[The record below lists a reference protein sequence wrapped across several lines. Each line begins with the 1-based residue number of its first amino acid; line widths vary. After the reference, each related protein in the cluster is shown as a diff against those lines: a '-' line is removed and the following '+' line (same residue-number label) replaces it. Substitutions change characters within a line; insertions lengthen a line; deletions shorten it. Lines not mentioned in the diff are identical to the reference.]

1 MTKSN
6 FIDIASEEGWDRA
19 VAQCNIETN
28 DRNLK
33 VLCSIYYITIIKISK
48 LFFGAFKTYFFNN
61 NYRCQINPS
70 TQIIAD
76 KRDLLLFL

>member
-33 VLCSIYYITIIKISK
+33 VLCSIYYKAYSTDDYQETSDPDVGLCYDIREFVMDKIKEK
-48 LFFGAFKTYFFNN
+48 L
-61 NYRCQINPS
+61 S
-70 TQIIAD
+70 EEE
-76 KRDLLLFL
+76 

>member
-33 VLCSIYYITIIKISK
+33 VLCSIYYKAYLTDDYKETSDPDVGLCYDIREFVMDKIKEK
-48 LFFGAFKTYFFNN
+48 L
-61 NYRCQINPS
+61 S
-70 TQIIAD
+70 EEE
-76 KRDLLLFL
+76 

>member
-1 MTKSN
+1 MTRSE

-33 VLCSIYYITIIKISK
+33 VLCSIYYKAYLSDDYKETSDPDIGLCYDIREFVMDKIKEK
-48 LFFGAFKTYFFNN
+48 L
-61 NYRCQINPS
+61 S
-70 TQIIAD
+70 EEE
-76 KRDLLLFL
+76 

>member
-19 VAQCNIETN
+19 VDQCNIETD

-33 VLCSIYYITIIKISK
+33 VLCSIYYKAYLTDDYQETADPDVGLCYDIREFAMNKIKENLSEEE
-48 LFFGAFKTYFFNN
+48 
-61 NYRCQINPS
+61 
-70 TQIIAD
+70 
-76 KRDLLLFL
+76 

>member
-1 MTKSN
+1 MTRSE

-48 LFFGAFKTYFFNN
+48 LFLTAFENYFFNILFTPEFKI
-61 NYRCQINPS
+61 CKIVS
-70 TQIIAD
+70 II
-76 KRDLLLFL
+76 

>member
-1 MTKSN
+1 MTRSE

-33 VLCSIYYITIIKISK
+33 VLCSIYYKAYLTDDYKETSDPDIGLCYDIREFIMDKIKEK
-48 LFFGAFKTYFFNN
+48 L
-61 NYRCQINPS
+61 S
-70 TQIIAD
+70 EEE
-76 KRDLLLFL
+76 

>member
-19 VAQCNIETN
+19 VAQCNRETN

-33 VLCSIYYITIIKISK
+33 VLCSIYYIPIIKISK
-48 LFFGAFKTYFFNN
+48 LFLSHFKNYF
-61 NYRCQINPS
+61 
-70 TQIIAD
+70 
-76 KRDLLLFL
+76 

>member
-1 MTKSN
+1 MTRSE

-33 VLCSIYYITIIKISK
+33 VLCSIYYKAYLTDDYKETSDPDIGLCYDIREFVMDKIKEK
-48 LFFGAFKTYFFNN
+48 L
-61 NYRCQINPS
+61 S
-70 TQIIAD
+70 EEE
-76 KRDLLLFL
+76 

>member
-1 MTKSN
+1 MTRSE

-33 VLCSIYYITIIKISK
+33 VLCSIYYKAYSTDDYKETSDPDVGLCYDIREFVMDKIKENLSEEE
-48 LFFGAFKTYFFNN
+48 
-61 NYRCQINPS
+61 
-70 TQIIAD
+70 
-76 KRDLLLFL
+76 

>member
-19 VAQCNIETN
+19 VEQCNIETD

-33 VLCSIYYITIIKISK
+33 VLCSIYYKAYLTDDYQETSDPDVGLCYDIREFVMDKIEENLSEEE
-48 LFFGAFKTYFFNN
+48 
-61 NYRCQINPS
+61 
-70 TQIIAD
+70 
-76 KRDLLLFL
+76 

>member
-6 FIDIASEEGWDRA
+6 FINIASEEGWDRA

-33 VLCSIYYITIIKISK
+33 VLCSIYYKAYLTDDYKETSDPDVGLCYDIREFVMDKIKEK
-48 LFFGAFKTYFFNN
+48 L
-61 NYRCQINPS
+61 S
-70 TQIIAD
+70 EEE
-76 KRDLLLFL
+76 

>member
-19 VAQCNIETN
+19 VEQCNIETD

-33 VLCSIYYITIIKISK
+33 VLCSIYYKAYLTNDYKETSDPDVGLCYDIREFVMDKIKENLSEEE
-48 LFFGAFKTYFFNN
+48 
-61 NYRCQINPS
+61 
-70 TQIIAD
+70 
-76 KRDLLLFL
+76 

>member
-19 VAQCNIETN
+19 VEQCNIETD

-33 VLCSIYYITIIKISK
+33 VLCSIYYKAYLTDDYKETSDPDVGLCYDIREFVMDKIKEK
-48 LFFGAFKTYFFNN
+48 L
-61 NYRCQINPS
+61 S
-70 TQIIAD
+70 EEE
-76 KRDLLLFL
+76 

>member
-1 MTKSN
+1 MTRSE

-33 VLCSIYYITIIKISK
+33 VLCSIYYKAYLTDDYKETSDPDIGLCYEIREFVMDKIKEK
-48 LFFGAFKTYFFNN
+48 L
-61 NYRCQINPS
+61 S
-70 TQIIAD
+70 EEE
-76 KRDLLLFL
+76 

>member
-1 MTKSN
+1 MTRSE

-33 VLCSIYYITIIKISK
+33 VLCSIYYKAYSTDDYQETSDPDVGLCYDIREFVMDKIEENLSEEE
-48 LFFGAFKTYFFNN
+48 
-61 NYRCQINPS
+61 
-70 TQIIAD
+70 
-76 KRDLLLFL
+76 